1 MTIAPRELKKH
12 FAKGGKAING
22 WCAIPS
28 TVTAEITA
36 RQGFDIV
43 TIDLQH
49 GLIDYQKALEMLQ
62 VVSGFGMPTLCRAP
76 WNEAGIIM
84 KALDAGFTGIIC
96 PMINTVDEAK
106 RLVES
111 CLYSPR
117 GARSFGPTRALQVY
131 GADYAKTAHD
141 FIAVIAMIETAE
153 AMRNLEKIL
162 AVDGI
167 DGIYIGPADLG
178 LSMGYTPALLPTDKA
193 VFDAI
198 ATICKTTKAAGKA
211 AGIHCGSPEMTRQ
224 MLDDGF
230 DFATLITDVRMFTTI
245 VSTQLAAARKTTAE
259 APKGQY

>member
-1 MTIAPRELKKH
+1 MTIAPRDLKKY

-49 GLIDYQKALEMLQ
+49 GLVDYQAALEMLQ
-62 VVSGFGMPTLCRAP
+62 VISGFGMPTLCRVP
-76 WNEAGIIM
+76 WNEPGIIM

-96 PMINTVDEAK
+96 PMINTPDEAK
-106 RLVES
+106 RLVDA
-111 CLYSPR
+111 CCYMPR

-131 GADYAKTAHD
+131 GADYAKTAHE

-153 AMRNLEKIL
+153 AMKNLDRIL
-162 AVDGI
+162 SVDGI
-167 DGIYIGPADLG
+167 DGVYIGPADLG
-178 LSMGYTPALLPTDKA
+178 LSMGYPPVLLPTDKA
-193 VFDAI
+193 VFDSI

-224 MLDDGF
+224 MLDNGF

-245 VSTQLAAARKTTAE
+245 VSSQLAATRNVKAD